1 MLTGR
6 LTDSRAELGRESGF
20 TLVEML
26 VVLLAG
32 TVIMA
37 ALFTILDVTLT
48 ESSRTFSKVDATS
61 NARTGLATME
71 SEMESA
77 CVAPGF
83 PPIEGG
89 STSTAL
95 NFISAYG
102 TQPTPTPVWHVITT
116 SNGSLT
122 DTKYVATEGNDSSG
136 NNIYTQGAQLA
147 ATSDTGPNP
156 QVLVANVKSVTFQ
169 YFKYQQIPNGSGGY
183 YSDPAGNPYE
193 LLPDGTNPVPGTSV
207 IPSASQYA
215 LSTPLSTSDSEAT
228 SEVTIALTVGPSVK
242 NGEVGS
248 GENSNLPDVN
258 ATVNDSFVMRMT
270 PVADHAGTGTVFAPC
285 E

>member
-1 MLTGR
+1 MLR
-6 LTDSRAELGRESGF
+6 RARAAGGEAGF
-20 TLVEML
+20 TLMEML
-26 VVLLAG
+26 VVMLAG
-32 TVIMA
+32 TVVMA

-48 ESSRTFSKVDATS
+48 ESSRTFSKVDATAS
-61 NARTGLATME
+61 ARTALSTME
-71 SEMESA
+71 SELESA

-83 PPIEGG
+83 PPIEQG
-89 STSTAL
+89 STSTSVD
-95 NFISAYG
+95 FISAYG
-102 TQPTPTPVWHVITT
+102 TQPTPTPVWHVITL
-116 SNGSLT
+116 SSGSLT
-122 DTKYVATEGNDSSG
+122 DTKYAATEGNDSSG

-156 QVLVANVKSVTFQ
+156 QVLVANVKSVSFQ

-183 YSDPAGNPYE
+183 YSDGAGNPYE
-193 LLPDGTNPVPGTSV
+193 ILPDGTSPVPGTSV

-215 LSTPLSTSDSEAT
+215 LSTPLSGSDSQAAA
-228 SEVTIALTVGPSVK
+228 EVTISLTVGPSVQ

-248 GENSNLPDVN
+248 QVNSNLPDVN

-270 PVADHAGTGTVFAPC
+270 PVANHAGTGTIFAPC